1 MVIIQQ
7 LFHFVQ
13 QEGTQMQK
21 FHISLRSFQD
31 VQEFISLATVQPFA
45 ILVGNEAQQVNG
57 KSFIGMVSLDHS
69 RPLQVQADCD
79 CQAWQ
84 TFRNVA
90 KKFIAE

>member
-1 MVIIQQ
+1 M
-7 LFHFVQ
+7 
-13 QEGTQMQK
+13 QE
-21 FHISLRSFQD
+21 FHISLHSFQD

-45 ILVGNEAQQVNG
+45 VLVGNDIQQVNG

-84 TFRNVA
+84 TFRNVV